1 MRIVQLSVR
10 SLCACLS
17 ELLEYE
23 DCSHSGIIEEQRF
36 HDAGHFSHVGLRQFI
51 S

>member
-10 SLCACLS
+10 SLCASLS
-17 ELLEYE
+17 ELLEDE
-23 DCSHSGIIEEQRF
+23 DSSHSVIIEEQRF
-36 HDAGHFSHVGLRQFI
+36 HDAGHFAHVGLCQFI